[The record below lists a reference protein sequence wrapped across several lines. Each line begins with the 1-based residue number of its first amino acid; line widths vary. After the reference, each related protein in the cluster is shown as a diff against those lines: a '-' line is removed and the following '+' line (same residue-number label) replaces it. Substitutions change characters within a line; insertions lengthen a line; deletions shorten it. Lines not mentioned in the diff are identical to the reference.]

1 MNGVLTHRYLG
12 YITLSVGRYNEELLM
27 KIKGELGFDA
37 ADNFFI
43 SAGRIKLLKAVDETG
58 SISQAA
64 KHVGL
69 SYKAAWDAIQL
80 MNEVSE
86 SPLVLKKTGGAG
98 GGGAELSPYAAKL
111 ITSYDLVN
119 NKLSSIM
126 SEIQENIHDLDELLI
141 ALRRLSMKTSV
152 RNQYFGKIKEINLG
166 KVNAEV
172 IVSLKGGD
180 EIAATITKTSVE
192 RLGLKVG
199 GEAFAM
205 VKASSVIIS
214 DPSIKGKL
222 SVRNFLTGTVEDLDA
237 GEVNAFVTIKLEGG
251 SELTGVIT
259 KESLAALGLK
269 KGSKISGAFKASSVI
284 IGVND

>member
-1 MNGVLTHRYLG
+1 VNGVLTHRYLG

-43 SAGRIKLLKAVDETG
+43 SAGRVKLLKAVDETG

-86 SPLVLKKTGGAG
+86 SPLVLKKTGGA

-192 RLGLKVG
+192 RLGLKAG

-214 DPSIKGKL
+214 DPSVKGKL

>member
-1 MNGVLTHRYLG
+1 
-12 YITLSVGRYNEELLM
+12 M

-43 SAGRIKLLKAVDETG
+43 SAGRINLLKAVAETG

-69 SYKAAWDAIQL
+69 SYKAAWDAIHV

-98 GGGAELSPYAAKL
+98 GGGAELSPYALKL
-111 ITSYDLVN
+111 IASYDLVN
-119 NKLSSIM
+119 GKLGNIM
-126 SEIQENIHDLDELLI
+126 SEIQESIHDLDELLT
-141 ALRRLSMKTSV
+141 ALRRLNVKTSV
-152 RNQYFGKIKEINLG
+152 RNQYFGKVKEINLG
-166 KVNAEV
+166 QVSAE
-172 IVSLKGGD
+172 IILSIKGGD
-180 EIAATITKTSVE
+180 EIAATITKSSVE
-192 RLGLKVG
+192 RLGLKAG

-205 VKASSVIIS
+205 IKASSVIIA
-214 DPSIKGKL
+214 DPSVKDKL

-237 GEVNAFVTIKLEGG
+237 GEVNAFVTIRLEGG

-259 KESLAALGLK
+259 KESLAALGLE
-269 KGSKISGAFKASSVI
+269 KGSRISGAFKASSVI